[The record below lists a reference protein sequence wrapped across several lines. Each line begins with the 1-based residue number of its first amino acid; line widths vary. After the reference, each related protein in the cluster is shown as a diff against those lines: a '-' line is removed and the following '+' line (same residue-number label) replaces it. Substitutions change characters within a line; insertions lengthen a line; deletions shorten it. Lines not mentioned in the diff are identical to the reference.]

1 MKKRNILQRLLMPL
15 PDLEQYYRERR
26 KARFEEGKKLTH
38 VPLRE
43 KMYPLFMMVL
53 KLDRLLRNKRIK
65 VIGNHKV
72 YHEQAIYACTH
83 IGGDDLQ
90 CIYETLGRGCWWFV
104 GDPGGL
110 YKDISGLL
118 LYLNGCIMLETCDKT
133 DRHIAYLRA
142 VELLQSGGSLM
153 IFPEGARNGTANLP
167 VMGLFQGTDKMAM
180 ETNTKIVPIAI
191 EQYDNRFVVNFGE
204 VILPSDYRV
213 NTELTQAMRDAL
225 ASLKWQIWEQEGQ
238 QKRSTFLPDYA
249 DKFVK
254 EFESRIRPYDTLESV
269 EITRFHTKDEIAQKE
284 AFEHLERLQPCKENA
299 FLFRTR

>member
-15 PDLEQYYRERR
+15 PDLEQYYREMR
-26 KARFEEGKKLTH
+26 KARFEEGKRLTH
-38 VPLRE
+38 ISLRE
-43 KMYPLFMMVL
+43 KLYPVFVTILR
-53 KLDRLLRNKRIK
+53 LDRVFRNKRIT
-65 VIGNHKV
+65 VIGNRKV
-72 YHEQAIYACTH
+72 YHEQVIYACTH

-104 GDPGGL
+104 GDPCVL

-142 VELLQSGGSLM
+142 VELLHGGGSLM

-167 VMGLFQGTDKMAM
+167 VMGLFQGTAKMAM

-204 VILPSDYRV
+204 VIHPSDYRV
-213 NTELTQAMRDAL
+213 YTELTQAIRDQL
-225 ASLKWQIWEQEGQ
+225 ASLKWLIWEIEKPL
-238 QKRSTFLPDYA
+238 KRSMLPHDYA
-249 DKFVK
+249 EQFVK
-254 EFESRIRPYDTLESV
+254 DFETQIHPYDTLESV